1 MASRLENIP
10 PHTTVNISD
19 AMVVHSRAAVPI
31 FWSND
36 SFVKSGEGNKMLT
49 GGTISLSTA
58 GVYVRNDTCF
68 EDVNVWIE
76 TERP

>member
-10 PHTTVNISD
+10 PYTTVNISD
-19 AMVVHSRAAVPI
+19 AIVVHNKAQIPI

-36 SFVKSGEGNKMLT
+36 NFVKSGEGNRMSV
-49 GGTISLSTA
+49 GGTISLDTS

-76 TERP
+76 TVRP